1 MLGFCA
7 QRLYLRTS
15 ASLFRECA
23 KKLTSYHVKNKVM
36 CFRRNSETSLWCGFL
51 KPQHSALYSQNAPA
65 VSMDEP
71 CMKKYLSGLID
82 ASKTKGWKRPNYWY
96 TLLDLL
102 AQRES
107 VLTNISSLNELEQ
120 GETSDKELRKLAE
133 EELSSYYNELAELD
147 DEILRTILPRSTHE
161 NYTDIMMEISSGAGG
176 QEAML
181 FANELLRLYENY
193 AASQGWT
200 FFIESL
206 DKSDIGGI
214 KSASIFIQG
223 EGAYYYLQNE
233 IGVHRVQRVPVTS
246 TAGMIHTS
254 TAAVIIMPQPSD
266 VDIKLEDKD
275 LVIETMKAS
284 GPGGQNVN
292 KTESAIRVRHLPSGL
307 VVECQEQQSQH
318 RNRELA
324 LKKLRTKLYDIQIQK
339 QNQEIKTTR
348 VSQLR
353 NRERSAKIRT
363 YNFPQNRI
371 TDHRAHITVHNVKEF
386 MQGGDSFQKFVDS
399 LIEEN
404 EKQLVLQFIQDLR
417 EN

>member
-1 MLGFCA
+1 MLGF
-7 QRLYLRTS
+7 YSYFGRTV
-15 ASLFRECA
+15 
-23 KKLTSYHVKNKVM
+23 KLVRGSSKILLSYHVKNKVRS
-36 CFRRNSETSLWCGFL
+36 FSRIAQTSSSCGIL
-51 KPQHSALYSQNAPA
+51 KPQHSAVYSQNVAPIPI
-65 VSMDEP
+65 SMDEP
-71 CMKKYLSGLID
+71 CMKKYIEDLIETNKT
-82 ASKTKGWKRPNYWY
+82 SKNWKKPHYWQ
-96 TLLDLL
+96 TLLELL
-102 AQRES
+102 AQRET
-107 VLTNISSLNELEQ
+107 VVANISSLNELEH
-120 GETSDKELRKLAE
+120 GESTDKELRKLAE
-133 EELSSYYNELAELD
+133 EERSSYQNELAELD
-147 DEILRTILPRSTHE
+147 RDILRTILPENAHE
-161 NYTDIMMEISSGAGG
+161 SYADIMMEISSGAGG

-193 AASQGWT
+193 AASKGWS
-200 FFIESL
+200 FFIESI

-246 TAGMIHTS
+246 SAGMIHTS
-254 TAAVIIMPQPSD
+254 TAAVIIMPQPSEID
-266 VDIKLEDKD
+266 VRLEDKD
-275 LVIETMKAS
+275 LHIETMRAS

-292 KTESAIRVRHLPSGL
+292 KTESAIRIKHLPSGL
-307 VVECQEQQSQH
+307 VVECQECQSQH

-324 LKKLRTKLYDIQIQK
+324 LKKLRTKLFDIEIQK
-339 QNQEIKTTR
+339 QNKEIKTTR

-371 TDHRAHITVHNVKEF
+371 TDHRAHITVHNVKDF
-386 MQGGDSFQKFVDS
+386 MQGGDAFQNFVDS

-404 EKQLVLQFIQDLR
+404 EKQLVLQFIQDIR